1 MLAIAEPVVD
11 PALPVLWVEP
21 WDDEITDELGH
32 DPRSAYVE
40 RFWLGTLGPS
50 STWLLRA
57 IAYGLE
63 ASPAGFEL
71 SSADTARVLGLG
83 ERTGRHSPFVR
94 AVGRLCQFEL
104 ARVRAETLVARRS
117 VPWLDQR
124 QVRRLPVAI
133 QAEHQAWETAESEAS
148 GPEAMRRRA
157 ANQALGIVRAGG
169 SVDDAE
175 RALIRWKYH
184 PSLCRSLAEWA
195 WSQHGLARGLV
206 AAFDPPS
213 GGHSAIEN
221 ATAAVP

>member
-11 PALPVLWVEP
+11 PTVPVLWVEP
-21 WDDEITDELGH
+21 WDDELTDALGH

-40 RFWLGTLGPS
+40 RFWLSTLGPS
-50 STWLLRA
+50 STWLIRA

-71 SSADTARVLGLG
+71 SAGDTARVLGLG

-104 ARVRAETLVARRS
+104 ARMRADTLVARRS
-117 VPWLDQR
+117 VPWLDRR
-124 QVRRLPVAI
+124 QVHRLPVML
-133 QAEHQAWETAESEAS
+133 QSEHRVWEEAEVEAS
-148 GPEAMRRRA
+148 EPEAMRRRA

-195 WSQHGLARGLV
+195 WHQHDLARSQ
-206 AAFDPPS
+206 AALS
-213 GGHSAIEN
+213 TASAQDLG
-221 ATAAVP
+221 

>member
-1 MLAIAEPVVD
+1 MLAIAEPAVD
-11 PALPVLWVEP
+11 PALAVLWVEP
-21 WDDEITDELGH
+21 WEDEVTDELGH

-63 ASPAGFEL
+63 AAPAGFEL

-104 ARVRAETLVARRS
+104 ARVRADTLVARRS
-117 VPWLDQR
+117 VPWLDQK

-133 QAEHQAWETAESEAS
+133 QAEHQAWEAAESEAS
-148 GPEAMRRRA
+148 GVQAMRRRA

-169 SVDDAE
+169 SIEDVE

-195 WSQHGLARGLV
+195 WRQHGLARGAV
-206 AAFDPPS
+206 VSAETAAC
-213 GGHSAIEN
+213 GHSAIEN
-221 ATAAVP
+221 VAAVP

>member
-104 ARVRAETLVARRS
+104 ARVRADTLVARRS

-133 QAEHQAWETAESEAS
+133 QVEHQAAE
-148 GPEAMRRRA
+148 RRPGCKLDRIK
-157 ANQALGIVRAGG
+157 LGISWRGADGKKLAGF
-169 SVDDAE
+169 
-175 RALIRWKYH
+175 IRGCGE
-184 PSLCRSLAEWA
+184 S
-195 WSQHGLARGLV
+195 
-206 AAFDPPS
+206 F
-213 GGHSAIEN
+213 
-221 ATAAVP
+221 T